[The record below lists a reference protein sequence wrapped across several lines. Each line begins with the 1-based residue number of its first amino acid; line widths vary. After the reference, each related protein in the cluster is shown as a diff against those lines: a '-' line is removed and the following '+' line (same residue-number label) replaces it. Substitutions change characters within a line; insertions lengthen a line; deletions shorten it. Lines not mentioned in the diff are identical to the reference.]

1 MKTRVIKL
9 LAALLA
15 VSSGSA
21 FAAPSLDATG
31 SGFDGLSPSSGP
43 FGRTNLTPLTTVDPN
58 GGLKVSISANGQ
70 RIEQVD
76 ASHSFDF
83 VATLNGNGTAN
94 FGSLGGSF
102 SFLLQ
107 AKPESIA
114 TQSGTVYNYG
124 HSELVSHMRLT
135 FNDSGI
141 VNSGTLPAGS
151 PVTMRFIIINRG
163 GGSVSEPAGLGSN
176 NPHYNDYFSGA
187 NSNGYVNLFDE
198 NSLAHIDDA
207 LFFENQITVIPF
219 NSAVGHRVDLT
230 AVYSI
235 DGIGYAGLDGQI
247 PGVNPFYQEVQGQFD
262 ADTTVYV
269 QGPPGVSFT
278 ADTGHA
284 YAPDTTVPRLLGNI
298 STRGFVGTGANVM
311 IGGFIIKGTTPKQVL
326 LRALGPTLGQAP
338 FNLPGALPDPVLEL
352 HAGNGS
358 LIASNDNWATASNAA
373 QITASGFAPPNSA
386 ECAIL
391 TTLAPGNY
399 TVIVRGV
406 NNSTGVALVECY
418 DFDGGSASELGNIS
432 TRGFV
437 QTGDKVLIAGII
449 VKGPANKDVIIR
461 GLGPTLG
468 QAPFN
473 VPNVLANPVLDL
485 RDANGVLLVSND
497 NWGSAANKQA
507 IITSGLAPPN
517 AAESAILV
525 TLAPGNY
532 TAILGGINN
541 TIGNALVEAYG
552 VN

>member
-1 MKTRVIKL
+1 
-9 LAALLA
+9 
-15 VSSGSA
+15 
-21 FAAPSLDATG
+21 
-31 SGFDGLSPSSGP
+31 
-43 FGRTNLTPLTTVDPN
+43 
-58 GGLKVSISANGQ
+58 
-70 RIEQVD
+70 
-76 ASHSFDF
+76 
-83 VATLNGNGTAN
+83 
-94 FGSLGGSF
+94 
-102 SFLLQ
+102 
-107 AKPESIA
+107 
-114 TQSGTVYNYG
+114 
-124 HSELVSHMRLT
+124 MRLT

-284 YAPDTTVPRLLGNI
+284 YAPDTT
-298 STRGFVGTGANVM
+298 
-311 IGGFIIKGTTPKQVL
+311 
-326 LRALGPTLGQAP
+326 
-338 FNLPGALPDPVLEL
+338 
-352 HAGNGS
+352 
-358 LIASNDNWATASNAA
+358 
-373 QITASGFAPPNSA
+373 
-386 ECAIL
+386 
-391 TTLAPGNY
+391 LAPGSF

-418 DFDGGSASELGNIS
+418 DSDGSSASELGNIS

-497 NWGSAANKQA
+497 NWGSAANKQ
-507 IITSGLAPPN
+507 
-517 AAESAILV
+517 
-525 TLAPGNY
+525 
-532 TAILGGINN
+532 
-541 TIGNALVEAYG
+541 
-552 VN
+552 